1 MEIKPSLPNIT
12 NHKGKYEFSCII
24 ISDRVVLNIPMP
36 QNTKQKAPDLFEYK
50 ISFLL
55 DQEATTSSRHYLAH
69 NARDALG
76 MFAYAMLRNLFDRK
90 AYLNKEF
97 IVSKE
102 FVRFH
107 EGLSQSPKF
116 QMEKETDLSELEKQK
131 PAQKRTSKITSD
143 SVAKVVQEMN
153 ARIEILKFE
162 EFNRWAN
169 RWYSLKL
176 PLEEITQTEISQE
189 VTTQ

>member
-1 MEIKPSLPNIT
+1 MC
-12 NHKGKYEFSCII
+12 EFSCII
-24 ISDRVVLNIPMP
+24 ISDRIVLTILMP
-36 QNTKQKAPDLFEYK
+36 QKPKQRAPDLFEYK

-90 AYLNKEF
+90 AYLNNEF
-97 IVSKE
+97 IISKE
-102 FVRFH
+102 FVRTH
-107 EGLSQSPKF
+107 DRSLQPPRF
-116 QMEKETDLSELEKQK
+116 QLEKDEKSSETNDQDSTQK
-131 PAQKRTSKITSD
+131 QTSKITFD
-143 SVAKVVQEMN
+143 SVAKVAQEMN

-176 PLEEITQTEISQE
+176 PLEEITETEISQ
-189 VTTQ
+189 

>member
-1 MEIKPSLPNIT
+1 
-12 NHKGKYEFSCII
+12 
-24 ISDRVVLNIPMP
+24 MP
-36 QNTKQKAPDLFEYK
+36 QKLKQKVPDLFEYK

-55 DQEATTSSRHYLAH
+55 DQEATITRKHYLAH
-69 NARDALG
+69 NARDALA
-76 MFAYAMLRNLFDRK
+76 MFAHTMLRNLFDRK
-90 AYLNKEF
+90 AYLNQEF

-131 PAQKRTSKITSD
+131 PPQKRTSKITSD

-176 PLEEITQTEISQE
+176 PLEEISETEISQE
-189 VTTQ
+189 ATTQ

>member
-1 MEIKPSLPNIT
+1 
-12 NHKGKYEFSCII
+12 
-24 ISDRVVLNIPMP
+24 MP
-36 QNTKQKAPDLFEYK
+36 PKTKQKVPDLFEYK

-55 DQEATTSSRHYLAH
+55 DQEVTTANRHYLAH

-76 MFAYAMLRNLFDRK
+76 MFAYAMLINLFNRK
-90 AYLNKEF
+90 AYLNQEF
-97 IVSKE
+97 IISQE

-107 EGLSQSPKF
+107 ERISQSPKF
-116 QMEKETDLSELEKQK
+116 QMEKEADLLEEKKQK
-131 PAQKRTSKITSD
+131 SPQKRISEITPD
-143 SVAKVVQEMN
+143 SVAKVVEEMN

-176 PLEEITQTEISQE
+176 PLEEITEKEISQE
-189 VTTQ
+189 VTTL